1 MNKGIKKRAIAFLLS
16 LALITGIAP
25 KDVAQAADVE
35 NSISTTNVQ
44 DDLANEE
51 QKAEEAVATEE
62 QENSQSQTSEEP
74 QLQYVYVESSYLL
87 TPGTQKVVASLQNG
101 MVPSAATLVY
111 ENETTGEQFSVKA
124 GEIDEAAIAFSI
136 DYTDESQSGVYHLL
150 KVSVVVN
157 DVTYD
162 IRYYRD

>member
-87 TPGTQKVVASLQNG
+87 TPGTQKLLLHSRMEWFLQLQLWY
-101 MVPSAATLVY
+101 MKTRQL
-111 ENETTGEQFSVKA
+111 ENNF
-124 GEIDEAAIAFSI
+124 
-136 DYTDESQSGVYHLL
+136 L
-150 KVSVVVN
+150 
-157 DVTYD
+157 
-162 IRYYRD
+162 